1 MAEDIGVATGIAS
14 FGVWQVY
21 NAYTSGA
28 PKLAALRAAPAD
40 DWLTRQQLW
49 DADIMVGSMVAI
61 AGVTCAVIARKVWP
75 LALLALAFTVVVY
88 YSHSALNGPHPTE
101 ETEDK

>member
-21 NAYTSGA
+21 NAYTAGA

-40 DWLTRQQLW
+40 DWLSRQQLW
-49 DADIMVGSMVAI
+49 DADIMIGSMVAI

-75 LALLALAFTVVVY
+75 LALLALAFAVVVY
-88 YSHSALNGPHPTE
+88 YHHSALNGPHPTE
-101 ETEDK
+101 TEDK